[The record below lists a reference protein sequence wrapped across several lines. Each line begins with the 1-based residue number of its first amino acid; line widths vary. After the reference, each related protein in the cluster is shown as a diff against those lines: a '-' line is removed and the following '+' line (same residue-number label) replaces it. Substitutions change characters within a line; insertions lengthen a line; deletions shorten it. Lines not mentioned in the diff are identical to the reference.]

1 MVIIIVWPPAMISN
15 NKWKIINKFFLWEIY
30 QENFEHFTNR
40 SLIYPQKCQSPKRR
54 KKKNQSNLCWKGHDV
69 MERQSRENI
78 YIHIYWKTQ
87 RDLTFFYQL
96 EKDEIS
102 RGQNSS
108 VITRII
114 TWIICNGYY
123 SERHHPVILNSN
135 VFSAFWEYFYI
146 ILEIAEAGWIILWNK
161 RNCMTRN
168 IQT

>member
-1 MVIIIVWPPAMISN
+1 MEN
-15 NKWKIINKFFLWEIY
+15 NQQIFLWEIY

-40 SLIYPQKCQSPKRR
+40 SLIYPQKCQSSKRM

-78 YIHIYWKTQ
+78 YTHLLKNSKRFDLFFTNWK
-87 RDLTFFYQL
+87 
-96 EKDEIS
+96 KDEIS

-146 ILEIAEAGWIILWNK
+146 ILEIAEAGWIILWN
-161 RNCMTRN
+161 
-168 IQT
+168 